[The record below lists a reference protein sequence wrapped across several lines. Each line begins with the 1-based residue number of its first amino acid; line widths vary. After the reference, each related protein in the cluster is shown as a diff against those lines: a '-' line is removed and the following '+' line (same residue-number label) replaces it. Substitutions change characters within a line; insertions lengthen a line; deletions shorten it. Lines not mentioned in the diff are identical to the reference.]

1 MTRKPKH
8 PIKAV
13 SEKSQALFAVPSSK
27 NGSFVPEKAA
37 HCASK
42 LKSRIFIVEDHPVT
56 RNGLVQLINYQND
69 LLVCGFADTVAKA
82 MGGVENAEP
91 DLVMVDVSLPDGH
104 GLELVKDIKALRPQM
119 RILVLSM
126 HDEGFYAERAFRAGA
141 SGYVMKQEPTDT
153 VMAAVRRILCGE
165 TYLSPRM
172 QERVLNRFATGKPAE
187 VNSDVERLTDRE
199 LEVFELIGRGHGTR
213 QIARQL
219 RLGVSTVETHRAHLK
234 EKLDVENG
242 TELTRRAVEWV
253 NSHLG

>member
-1 MTRKPKH
+1 MPD
-8 PIKAV
+8 
-13 SEKSQALFAVPSSK
+13 KSAICV
-27 NGSFVPEKAA
+27 G
-37 HCASK
+37 K

-69 LLVCGFADTVAKA
+69 LLVCGFADTAAKA
-82 MGGVENAEP
+82 VGGVESAEP

-104 GLELVKDIKALRPQM
+104 GLELVKDLKVRHPKM

-126 HDEGFYAERAFRAGA
+126 HEEGFYAERAFRAGA
-141 SGYVMKQEPTDT
+141 AGYVMKQEPTDT

-172 QERVLNRFATGKPAE
+172 QERVLSRFATGKSAD

-234 EKLDVENG
+234 EKLDLENG

-253 NSHLG
+253 NINQG